1 MPRWWFFKRRT
12 TAYAVSL
19 DGDDWVAP
27 EETLV
32 DVGSSHVDVERPVDT
47 RIFSLARG
55 TVWVIAIALMC
66 ASGALA
72 VQQHA
77 TLSAAAEANRTVQ
90 ISVSPPRG
98 AIVDRMGTP
107 LVKNTPSF
115 QIAIVSRELPT
126 DATEREALF
135 HTVATILGEDPSVFV
150 PQLGERAR
158 AQSVFFAAT
167 GVPKEA
173 TVQFAQLLG
182 NGVHV
187 VTTTDRAYLDG
198 EQFSTVLGYTG
209 RVSVADRERDATYAQ
224 SDRVGR
230 AGVEAFYEEELRGS
244 HGSITF
250 SRGEESVQKNATPGH
265 TVVLEV
271 DADVQKALYNS
282 LFSVLQGAAVSGAAA
297 IAQDPQTGAVL
308 GMVSFPSY
316 DNNLFADG
324 ISQLEYQRLFTSS
337 RKPLFNRVIG
347 GTYNPGST
355 IKPFIGM
362 AAVEENIIRPS
373 DNIWECVNITIPNPS
388 NPSRPYVFENWRPEH
403 GPFNLARAIAT
414 SCNIYF
420 FTVGGGRDAFQGLG
434 IDRISSYLQKA
445 FADKVLGIDLPGE
458 VAGFV
463 PTATWKQEKR
473 GEPWYQGDTYNVSIG
488 QGDLSVSPLWL
499 NTYISAIANGGTLYQ
514 PRVAQRIQ
522 YGAGTPDTVFQPTAL
537 AKLPFS
543 GTTIAAMQKAMR
555 ETVLTGTAKLLGDLP
570 VSSAAKTGT
579 AEVTKH
585 GKINSLFTAFAP
597 AENPKVAITVL
608 VESSIYREGYASRTA
623 HTFLKWFFT
632 RPSPTSPAQP
642 LPSQ

>member
-1 MPRWWFFKRRT
+1 MAWWSLFKRSNR
-12 TAYAVSL
+12 AYAISL
-19 DGDDWVAP
+19 DSEDWVAP

-32 DVGSSHVDVERPVDT
+32 DVGSSHVDLERPVDA
-47 RIFSLARG
+47 RIFMLARSVVG
-55 TVWVIAIALMC
+55 LVVVALVV
-66 ASGALA
+66 ASGVLA
-72 VQQHA
+72 IHEHRV
-77 TLSAAAEANRTVQ
+77 LSAAAEANRTVQ

-98 AIVDRMGTP
+98 AIVDRTGVP

-115 QIAIVSRELPT
+115 QIAIVSRELPAT
-126 DATEREALF
+126 LTEREALF
-135 HTVATILGEDPSVFV
+135 TTVATILKEDPSVFV
-150 PQLGERAR
+150 PQLLERAR
-158 AQSVFFAAT
+158 SQNVFFAAT
-167 GVPKEA
+167 GIPKEA
-173 TVQFAQLLG
+173 TVQLAQLTG
-182 NGVHV
+182 SGVHV
-187 VTTTDRAYLDG
+187 ITTTERAYLNG
-198 EQFSTVLGYTG
+198 EQFSTILGYTA
-209 RVSVADRERDATYAQ
+209 RVSVADRERDPTYAQ

-230 AGVEAFYEEELRGS
+230 AGIEAQYEQELRGT

-250 SRGEESVQKNATPGH
+250 SRGEESVQKNPVPGH
-265 TVVLEV
+265 TVVLEI
-271 DADVQKALYNS
+271 DAEVQRMLYNS

-297 IAQDPQTGAVL
+297 IAQDPHTGAVL

-316 DNNLFADG
+316 DNNMFADG
-324 ISQLEYQRLFTSS
+324 ISQAEYQRLFTSS

-420 FTVGGGRDAFQGLG
+420 FTVGGGRDTFQGLG
-434 IDRISSYLQKA
+434 IERIASYLQKA

-463 PTATWKQEKR
+463 PTSAWKQEKR

-488 QGDLSVSPLWL
+488 QGDLSVSPLWI
-499 NTYISAIANGGTLYQ
+499 NAYVSAIANGGVMYQ

-522 YGAGTPDTVFQPTAL
+522 YGAGTPDTVFAPTEL
-537 AKLPFS
+537 TKLPFS
-543 GTTIAAMQKAMR
+543 GTTIAAMKKAMR
-555 ETVLTGTAKLLGDLP
+555 ETVLTGTAKLLQGLP
-570 VSSAAKTGT
+570 VSAAAKTGT

-597 AENPKVAITVL
+597 VENPKVAITVL
-608 VESSIYREGYASRTA
+608 VETSVYSEGYAIRTA
-623 HTFLKWFFT
+623 YDFLKWFFT
-632 RPSPTSPAQP
+632 RPSPASPAQP
-642 LPSQ
+642 LPSS

>member
-1 MPRWWFFKRRT
+1 MARWSFFKRRNN
-12 TAYAVSL
+12 AYAVSL

-32 DVGSSHVDVERPVDT
+32 DVGSSHVDLERPVDT
-47 RIFSLARG
+47 RIFALARG
-55 TVWVIAIALMC
+55 AVWLVALALVL

-72 VQQHA
+72 IQQHE
-77 TLSAAAEANRTVQ
+77 TLSAAAESNRTVQ

-98 AIVDRMGTP
+98 AIVDRTGVP

-115 QIAIVSRELPT
+115 QIAIVSRELP
-126 DATEREALF
+126 ATPEEREALF
-135 HTVATILGEDPSVFV
+135 TTVASILKEDPAVLV
-150 PQLGERAR
+150 PQLLERAH

-173 TVQFAQLLG
+173 TVQFSQLLG

-187 VTTTDRAYLDG
+187 VTTTDRAYLNG

-209 RVSVADRERDATYAQ
+209 RVSVTDRERDTSYAS

-230 AGVEAFYEEELRGS
+230 AGIEAQYEQELRGS

-250 SRGEESVQKNATPGH
+250 SRGEESVQKDPIPGH
-265 TVVLEV
+265 TVVLEI
-271 DADVQKALYNS
+271 DADAQKALYNS
-282 LFSVLQGAAVSGAAA
+282 LFSVLRGAAVSGAAA
-297 IAQDPQTGAVL
+297 IVQDPQTGAVL

-316 DNNLFADG
+316 DNNIFADG
-324 ISQLEYQRLFTSS
+324 ISQGEYQRLFTSS

-434 IDRISSYLQKA
+434 IERIASYLQRA

-463 PTATWKQEKR
+463 PTSAWKQEKR

-488 QGDLSVSPLWL
+488 QGDLSVSPLWI
-499 NTYISAIANGGTLYQ
+499 NAYVSAIANGGTLYQ

-522 YGAGTPDTVFQPTAL
+522 YGAGTPDTVFAPTEL
-537 AKLPFS
+537 AKMPFS
-543 GTTIAAMQKAMR
+543 STTIAAMQKAMR
-555 ETVLTGTAKLLGDLP
+555 ETVLTGTAKILQNLP

-608 VESSIYREGYASRTA
+608 VESSIYSEGYASRTA
-623 HTFLKWFFT
+623 HAFLKWFFT
-632 RPSPTSPAQP
+632 RPSPSSPAEP
-642 LPSQ
+642 LPSL